1 MREVGDRCWHPI
13 FRVLRLHFL
22 FSFSFFFYPMREVGG
37 RHRPP
42 IFGAFRL
49 QRGQQSP
56 QRRGQIA
63 GSAPYSAPPQICF
76 DEPQESRPLNLCIP
90 VNKETDVIGG
100 NTKYV
105 SVGMTIAKKRVYVV
119 SLMFLLMP
127 PP

>member
-1 MREVGDRCWHPI
+1 MLASNISGVEI
-13 FRVLRLHFL
+13 A
-22 FSFSFFFYPMREVGG
+22 FSFFFFFYPMREVGG

-49 QRGQQSP
+49 QRSQQSP
-56 QRRGQIA
+56 QRGGQIA

-100 NTKYV
+100 KTKYV
-105 SVGMTIAKKRVYVV
+105 SVGITIAKKGLFNFTY
-119 SLMFLLMP
+119 FP
-127 PP
+127 PNAPSDNKN

>member
-49 QRGQQSP
+49 QRSQQSP
-56 QRRGQIA
+56 QRGGQIA

-90 VNKETDVIGG
+90 VNKETDV
-100 NTKYV
+100 
-105 SVGMTIAKKRVYVV
+105 SQ
-119 SLMFLLMP
+119 
-127 PP
+127 